1 MIPRTHLKA
10 PPHFYPNS
18 NWLEQHQTADLTLTG
33 VRRSAWECPDTCQLS
48 CIMPESHIM
57 PADYRHS
64 VIPRIQDNR
73 PYSQHLPSLLA
84 LKDWWDKSNVTWFLR
99 GQTSYKIWQYKK
111 SQSSLF
117 ILDNRKWT
125 TIYRYLK
132 EINDKLWIVVFIV
145 TFLDTVMTVGE

>member
-18 NWLEQHQTADLTLTG
+18 NWLEQQQTADLTLTG

-48 CIMPESHIM
+48 GIMPESHIM

-64 VIPRIQDNR
+64 VILRIQDSR

-84 LKDWWDKSNVTWFLR
+84 LKDWWDKSNGTWFLR

-132 EINDKLWIVVFIV
+132 DINDKFWIGVFIV

>member
-18 NWLEQHQTADLTLTG
+18 NWLEQHQDCRPNTDWSQKVSMRMPRYLPTLMHYAC
-33 VRRSAWECPDTCQLS
+33 VSYHSCRLS
-48 CIMPESHIM
+48 TL
-57 PADYRHS
+57 
-64 VIPRIQDNR
+64 IPRIQDSR

-99 GQTSYKIWQYKK
+99 GQTSYKICQYKK
-111 SQSSLF
+111 SQSNLF

-132 EINDKLWIVVFIV
+132 DINDKFWIGVFIV

>member
-1 MIPRTHLKA
+1 MIPRTHLQA

-18 NWLEQHQTADLTLTG
+18 NWLEQQQTADLTLTG

-57 PADYRHS
+57 PADYRHWS
-64 VIPRIQDNR
+64 LASRTIDLIHNTC
-73 PYSQHLPSLLA
+73 HLC
-84 LKDWWDKSNVTWFLR
+84 LR
-99 GQTSYKIWQYKK
+99 SRTDGIKAMSHGFSGGKQGYKICQYKK